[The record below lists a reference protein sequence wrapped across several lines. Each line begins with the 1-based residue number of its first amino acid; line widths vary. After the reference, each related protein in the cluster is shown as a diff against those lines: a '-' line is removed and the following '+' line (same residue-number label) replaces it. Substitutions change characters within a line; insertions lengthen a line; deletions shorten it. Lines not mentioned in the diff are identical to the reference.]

1 MKLAAKW
8 NRFMKEYEGVTAN
21 ENIKQSKPT
30 LVLSVIG
37 DSSTFVPKQ
46 WPKNVF
52 QTALIEAAKSN
63 EGMVFCLK
71 LYIVYNNFQIDKSR
85 NKDTYYDSD
94 ACK

>member
-1 MKLAAKW
+1 MKFAAKW

-21 ENIKQSKPT
+21 ENTKQSKPS

-37 DSSTFVPKQ
+37 DSITVVPKQ

-63 EGMVFCLK
+63 EGMTF
-71 LYIVYNNFQIDKSR
+71 F
-85 NKDTYYDSD
+85 
-94 ACK
+94 